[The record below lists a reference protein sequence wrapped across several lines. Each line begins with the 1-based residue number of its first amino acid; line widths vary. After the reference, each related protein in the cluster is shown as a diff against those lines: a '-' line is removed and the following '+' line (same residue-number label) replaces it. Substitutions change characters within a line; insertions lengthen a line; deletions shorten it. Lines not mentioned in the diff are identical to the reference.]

1 MGVLQRRASTK
12 LRHRWAI
19 IGTVSKIITVAA
31 YKGGVGK
38 TTLALE
44 LAYLLAAPLVDFEW
58 DSGGASRRWGYR
70 HERSTTRPLLDAL
83 AHARTPKP
91 LVGHRKTDLV
101 PGHPDLSHADLS
113 GEDVTTALLKWA
125 AEWGKPWVVVDTH
138 PGGIAPTLGAMAAAD
153 VIVVPTPPRT
163 GELDALEG
171 MLAEA
176 SDYPLLIVPTMVPRA
191 PSSSLN
197 RRLWEMAQRYDV
209 PLGPVLSWYADLG
222 ERQQR
227 IAMTALEPTPARWTR
242 YVDELRAIAET
253 VRSYG
258 DE

>member
-1 MGVLQRRASTK
+1 LQRRAFPTLWGLK
-12 LRHRWAI
+12 VI
-19 IGTVSKIITVAA
+19 IRPVSKIITVAA

-44 LAYLLAAPLVDFEW
+44 LAYVLNAPLVDFEW

-83 AHARTPKP
+83 DHARTPKP
-91 LVGHRKTDLV
+91 LVGHRKADLV
-101 PGHPDLSHADLS
+101 PGHPDLSHADLTA
-113 GEDVTTALLKWA
+113 ENVATALGKWA
-125 AEWGKPWVVVDTH
+125 AEWGRPWVVVDTH
-138 PGGIAPTLGAMAAAD
+138 PGGFAPTLGAMAAAD
-153 VIVVPTPPRT
+153 VVVVPTPLRS
-163 GELDALEG
+163 GELDALDG
-171 MLAEA
+171 MLDEA
-176 SDYPLLIVPTMVPRA
+176 SDYPLLIVPTMVPRS
-191 PSSSLN
+191 PSASLN

-227 IAMTALEPTPARWTR
+227 IALTSLEPTPARWIR
-242 YVDELRAIAET
+242 YVNELRAVAEA

-258 DE
+258 AE

>member
-1 MGVLQRRASTK
+1 MAAFQRRASTK
-12 LRHRWAI
+12 FQDRQVI
-19 IGTVSKIITVAA
+19 IGIVSKIITVAA

-44 LAYLLAAPLVDFEW
+44 LAYVLNAPLVDFEW

-83 AHARTPKP
+83 ANARTPKP
-91 LVGHRKTDLV
+91 LIGHRKTDLV
-101 PGHPDLSHADLS
+101 PGHPDLSHTDLS
-113 GEDVTTALLKWA
+113 AEDVATALCKWA
-125 AEWGKPWVVVDTH
+125 AEWGRPWVVVDTH

-153 VIVVPTPPRT
+153 IIVIPTPLRA
-163 GELDALEG
+163 GELDALDG
-171 MLAEA
+171 MLADA
-176 SDYPLLIVPTMVPRA
+176 SDYPLLIVPTMIPKS

-227 IAMTALEPTPARWTR
+227 IAMTALEPTPARWTH
-242 YVDELRAIAET
+242 YVDELRTIAEA

>member
-1 MGVLQRRASTK
+1 MAGIQGHNRN
-12 LRHRWAI
+12 
-19 IGTVSKIITVAA
+19 VSKIVTVAA

-44 LAYLLAAPLVDFEW
+44 LAYVLNAPLVDFEW

-91 LVGHRKTDLV
+91 LAGHRKADLV
-101 PGHPDLSHADLS
+101 PGHPDLSDA
-113 GEDVTTALLKWA
+113 ALGAENVATGLGKWA
-125 AEWGKPWVVVDTH
+125 AEWERPWVVVDTH
-138 PGGIAPTLGAMAAAD
+138 PGGFASTLGAMAAAD
-153 VIVVPTPPRT
+153 VVVVPTPLRS
-163 GELDALEG
+163 GELDALDG

-176 SDYPLLIVPTMVPRA
+176 SDYPLLIVPTMVPRS
-191 PSSSLN
+191 PSASLN
-197 RRLWEMAQRYDV
+197 RRLWEMAQRYDI

-227 IAMTALEPTPARWTR
+227 IALTAIDPTPARWSR
-242 YVDELRAIAET
+242 YVNELRAVAEA